1 VCSVWR
7 MVDRDFGGVG
17 PPVALLH
24 GLAGYAGEWA
34 ETASWLTE
42 NHHVLALEQRG
53 HGRDGRTTTDVSRA
67 AFVADAE
74 KWLDRFEPA
83 VVVGH
88 SLGGHTAFLVAA
100 ERPDL
105 VRALVVL
112 EATPAADPEAPAIVR
127 GWLESWPVPF
137 PDREHAQQFFGGDT
151 TWSQA
156 WGGGLEQRDDGL
168 WPAFDI
174 DLMVAALEEVSRTSY
189 WDAWTAVRCPI
200 LIVRAAAGDGW
211 AEYQRMVELQPDAQ
225 LVEILDAGHDVH
237 LDQPQR
243 WREALERFLN
253 QLPLDR

>member
-1 VCSVWR
+1 

-34 ETASWLTE
+34 ETASWLTAR
-42 NHHVLALEQRG
+42 HHVMALEQRG
-53 HGRDGRTTTDVSRA
+53 HGRNGRASTDVSRA

-74 KWLDRFEPA
+74 EWLERFGQA
-83 VVVGH
+83 VVVGQ
-88 SLGGHTAFLVAA
+88 SLGGHTAFLLAA

-112 EATPAADPEAPAIVR
+112 EATPAADPEAPAIAR
-127 GWLESWPVPF
+127 SWLESWPVPF
-137 PDREHAQQFFGGDT
+137 RDHEHARQFFGGDT
-151 TWSQA
+151 TWSQT
-156 WGGGLEQRDDGL
+156 WVGGLEQRDGGL

-189 WDAWTAVRCPI
+189 WDAWAAVRCPI

-225 LVEILDAGHDVH
+225 LVEIVDAGHDVH

-243 WREALERFLN
+243 WREALERFLDE
-253 QLPLDR
+253 LHR